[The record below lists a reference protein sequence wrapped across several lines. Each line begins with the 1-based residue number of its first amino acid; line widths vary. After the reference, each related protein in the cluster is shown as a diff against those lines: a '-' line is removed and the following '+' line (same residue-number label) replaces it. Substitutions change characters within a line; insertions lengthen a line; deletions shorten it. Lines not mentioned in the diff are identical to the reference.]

1 MSPSTAPATSP
12 EPDRLFAR
20 VTTILLVVGLLLA
33 TGAHLVLQRAL
44 SNERQANEIAL
55 DSAGEA
61 AAARAALATLDR
73 LAAMPEGRERHRAL
87 NRLAWD
93 LDRLAA
99 ADERRVATVP
109 AEGQV
114 GDGLAD
120 AIGRATEAGL
130 VLTRSSEVDLER
142 VQSLRQVFEDQIV
155 PQLDLVAMGH
165 RALAQLSRA
174 RCAWVLGISFALHL
188 VIGCSLLA
196 FVVTPTR
203 RSIAGWV
210 ARTKETD
217 RENRFRLLHDSLTG
231 MPNAAY
237 LHAYLARL
245 VAASERREAQIAVL
259 RIDFDRFKVLSE
271 NHGSRTCD
279 EVIRI
284 AARRLGQT
292 MRSCDFAAYLGQD
305 DFVVVTGELEDANDV
320 AAIATR
326 IQAALAR
333 PFSVRGGARRL
344 TCSIGVTLMSDD
356 DADPDQILANAGI
369 ALAEAQSEGVGAI
382 RYFNEAQ
389 REEVER
395 REELYA
401 ELLHALDNGEIIAFF
416 QPQVDLATGAFTGF
430 EALARWQHPRRGLL
444 SPAAF
449 LDFAEQ
455 TDLTERL
462 GEIVLYRSLEALK
475 AWDQAGLN
483 VDRVGVNFAL
493 AQLRNP
499 TLIEK
504 IKWEVERFDVE
515 PSRLAIEV
523 LETVLIKSDADIVVR
538 NLRGLASAGFVIEL
552 DDFGTGHASISNLRR
567 FMVNRI
573 KIDRSFI
580 FGIETSG
587 EQQQL
592 TGSMIAMARALG
604 IETLAEGVETEV
616 ALHAVQA
623 LGCGSAQGYLIA
635 RPMALADTFDWIRT
649 YRPIG
654 GREGETGPAAAA
666 NPNTP

>member
-1 MSPSTAPATSP
+1 
-12 EPDRLFAR
+12 
-20 VTTILLVVGLLLA
+20 
-33 TGAHLVLQRAL
+33 
-44 SNERQANEIAL
+44 
-55 DSAGEA
+55 
-61 AAARAALATLDR
+61 
-73 LAAMPEGRERHRAL
+73 
-87 NRLAWD
+87 
-93 LDRLAA
+93 
-99 ADERRVATVP
+99 
-109 AEGQV
+109 
-114 GDGLAD
+114 
-120 AIGRATEAGL
+120 
-130 VLTRSSEVDLER
+130 
-142 VQSLRQVFEDQIV
+142 
-155 PQLDLVAMGH
+155 
-165 RALAQLSRA
+165 
-174 RCAWVLGISFALHL
+174 
-188 VIGCSLLA
+188 
-196 FVVTPTR
+196 
-203 RSIAGWV
+203 
-210 ARTKETD
+210 
-217 RENRFRLLHDSLTG
+217 

-237 LHAYLARL
+237 LDAFMARL
-245 VAASERREAQIAVL
+245 VAGADRRQSQIAVL

-271 NHGSRTCD
+271 NHGSRICE

-284 AARRLGQT
+284 AARRVAQS
-292 MRSCDFAAYLGQD
+292 MRNGDFAAYLGQD
-305 DFVVVTGELEDANDV
+305 DFVVVTGELDDPNDV
-320 AAIATR
+320 AAIAAR
-326 IQAALAR
+326 IQSALAR

-356 DADPDQILANAGI
+356 EADPEQILANAGI
-369 ALAEAQSEGVGAI
+369 ALAEAQSEGPGTI

-401 ELLHALDNGEIIAFF
+401 ELLHALDHGEIIAYF

-449 LDFAEQ
+449 LDFAEE

-462 GEIVLYRSLEALK
+462 GEIVLERSLEAIK
-475 AWDQAGLN
+475 AWDEAGLH
-483 VDRVGVNFAL
+483 VERVGVNFAL

-504 IKWEVERFDVE
+504 IKWEVERFDIE

-523 LETVLIKSDADIVVR
+523 LETVLIKSDTDIVVR

-573 KIDRSFI
+573 KIDKSFI
-580 FGIETSG
+580 FGIETSE

-616 ALHAVQA
+616 AQA
-623 LGCGSAQGYLIA
+623 MVRSLGCDHCQGYLVA
-635 RPMALADTFDWIRT
+635 RPMAPADTFKWIR
-649 YRPIG
+649 
-654 GREGETGPAAAA
+654 AAAPA
-666 NPNTP
+666 GAAAEVATPPASPRPNTP